1 MSGSFSIQ
9 AYHEMKRM
17 KILTLPLPC
26 RFLSASSSEGVLG
39 NVLLPEVTV
48 PWSRGLGRSEWDLNP
63 DAA

>member
-9 AYHEMKRM
+9 AYHKMKRM
-17 KILTLPLPC
+17 KVLTLPLPC

-48 PWSRGLGRSEWDLNP
+48 PWSRGVREE
-63 DAA
+63 